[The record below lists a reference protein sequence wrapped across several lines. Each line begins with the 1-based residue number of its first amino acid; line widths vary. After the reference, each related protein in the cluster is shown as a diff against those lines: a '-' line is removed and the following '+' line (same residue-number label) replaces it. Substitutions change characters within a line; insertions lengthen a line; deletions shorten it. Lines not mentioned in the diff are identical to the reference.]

1 MGRYEIHG
9 YYNYIVSYLLLAAMS
24 TTIQTYAT
32 SHCGTHATYTGFL
45 HATKIF
51 TGIILNS

>member
-9 YYNYIVSYLLLAAMS
+9 YYNYLVSYLLLAIYAMS

-32 SHCGTHATYTGFL
+32 SHCGTHATYTGFYML
-45 HATKIF
+45 LRLSQALF
-51 TGIILNS
+51 